1 MEMQDVW
8 VNLQSEDHTKA
19 VCGSRTKIVS
29 KPLTNC
35 TVQWNRMLIFL
46 SVVKCYPPFE
56 FNKL

>member
-29 KPLTNC
+29 KP
-35 TVQWNRMLIFL
+35 
-46 SVVKCYPPFE
+46 
-56 FNKL
+56 